1 MKKTYIAPCVKVQK
15 IDATQMICESL
26 GFGGS
31 YSGGTVGTK
40 DRGSRQSDDDD
51 FDDLW

>member
-1 MKKTYIAPCVKVQK
+1 MKKTYIAPSVKVQK
-15 IDATQMICESL
+15 IDATEIICISTRGFTDSTSGNL
-26 GFGGS
+26 G
-31 YSGGTVGTK
+31 K